1 MIPVRYNIRSL
12 AVRKATTLATG
23 LGIALVVFVLA
34 SALMLSAGIRRTL
47 GISGKPDTAIVL
59 RQGSD
64 AELGSV
70 VDDPDVNVILAAPG
84 VKKTDGAPTGVGE
97 VIVVG
102 AMEKLGAIGVSNV
115 QLRGVTDDVMKFR
128 P

>member
-34 SALMLSAGIRRTL
+34 SALMLSAGIRKTL
-47 GISGKPDTAIVL
+47 GISGRADTAILL

-64 AELGSV
+64 AELGSS
-70 VDDPDVNVILAAPG
+70 DDEPDINVILAAPG
-84 VKKTDGAPTGVGE
+84 VKTEDGRPAGVGE
-97 VIVVG
+97 IVVVG

-115 QLRGVTDDVMKFR
+115 
-128 P
+128 